1 MQGEPGSYTV
11 GREFVLLS
19 CKCLEFFFKDFL
31 FLILCAHVGL
41 FVGMYTRMEAT
52 AEAIGCS
59 QIFRIWGER
68 RL

>member
-31 FLILCAHVGL
+31 FLIL